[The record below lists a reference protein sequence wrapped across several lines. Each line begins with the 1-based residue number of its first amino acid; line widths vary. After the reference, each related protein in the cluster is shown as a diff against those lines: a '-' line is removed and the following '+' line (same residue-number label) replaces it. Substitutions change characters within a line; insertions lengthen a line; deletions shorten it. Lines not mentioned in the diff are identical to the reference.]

1 MRKRLIKEIQR
12 LDRKAKAIETR
23 SERSFFT
30 WLARKLKKQGAGI
43 KVMS

>member
-1 MRKRLIKEIQR
+1 MRKRLQKEIRR

-30 WLARKLKKQGAGI
+30 WLARRLRKQGAGVI
-43 KVMS
+43 R